1 MDECSIKP
9 EDVVF
14 IAHGTT
20 QATNALLEGDVA
32 KVGIVTL
39 GSGLQ
44 GAKSKSDTDM
54 GKIELAQG
62 KFLPTGNEYIDTNGS
77 DLSTQIDSALDALQ
91 KDGCTSFVAAEAFS
105 VDDPANENEV
115 VEACRRR
122 GVPGTA
128 TNDISKLYGLKI
140 RTYGGC
146 QCFHYAEDAWKP
158 QT

>member
-44 GAKSKSDTDM
+44 GQRDDTDM

-91 KDGCTSFVAAEAFS
+91 KDGCTSFVAAEAFLLMTLQM
-105 VDDPANENEV
+105 
-115 VEACRRR
+115 R
-122 GVPGTA
+122 TKL
-128 TNDISKLYGLKI
+128 SKLVAVA
-140 RTYGGC
+140 GC
-146 QCFHYAEDAWKP
+146 REP
-158 QT
+158 QQTIFPSCMD